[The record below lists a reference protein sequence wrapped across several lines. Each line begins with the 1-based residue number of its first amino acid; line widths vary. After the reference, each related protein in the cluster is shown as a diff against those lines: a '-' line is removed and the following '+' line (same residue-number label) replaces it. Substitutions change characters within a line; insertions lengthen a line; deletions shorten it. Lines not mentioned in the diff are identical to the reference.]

1 LAAACLKVLI
11 GRKTLRRGKA
21 EPIPRESVR

>member
-1 LAAACLKVLI
+1 LAAGCLKVLI

-21 EPIPRESVR
+21 EPIPRESFR